1 MPKNQVGSFVCVVD
15 HYRLIEFSLF
25 PILYLY
31 CFVYFLEEFGF
42 TLNNTILILIDG

>member
-15 HYRLIEFSLF
+15 RYRLIEFSLF
-25 PILYLY
+25 PILY

-42 TLNNTILILIDG
+42 TLNNTILIDG